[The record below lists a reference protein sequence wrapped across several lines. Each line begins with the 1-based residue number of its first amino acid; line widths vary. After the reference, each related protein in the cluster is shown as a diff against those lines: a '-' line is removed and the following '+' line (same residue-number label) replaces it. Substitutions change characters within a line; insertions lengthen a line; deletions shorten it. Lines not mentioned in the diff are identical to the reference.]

1 MWRLGPR
8 GGWNKQSQAP
18 TFQSFIVQCG
28 GHEPCAT
35 IEVKKLKKSFSQ
47 SDIWYLWCPIS
58 REGGHG
64 NPLQYSSLENPMD
77 RGAWRATV
85 HRVAKSWK
93 QLKWPSTAQHKDMK
107 AECLRLLCTIISWR
121 SFFISQNLQL
131 RLSWLY
137 KYSKCI
143 AITCYKTEINLLKKI
158 FLPNIRFTD
167 SCNSIFMVNDGW

>member
-8 GGWNKQSQAP
+8 GGWNKQSQSP

-85 HRVAKSWK
+85 HGVSER
-93 QLKWPSTAQHKDMK
+93 LHFKWWGLGLGSFLQVVLSIGFSIHHGLYNLCWRQKKKKKKKFKYRWHKIVRNM
-107 AECLRLLCTIISWR
+107 EYP
-121 SFFISQNLQL
+121 N
-131 RLSWLY
+131 
-137 KYSKCI
+137 CI
-143 AITCYKTEINLLKKI
+143 KI
-158 FLPNIRFTD
+158 LNVFDR
-167 SCNSIFMVNDGW
+167 WEQ